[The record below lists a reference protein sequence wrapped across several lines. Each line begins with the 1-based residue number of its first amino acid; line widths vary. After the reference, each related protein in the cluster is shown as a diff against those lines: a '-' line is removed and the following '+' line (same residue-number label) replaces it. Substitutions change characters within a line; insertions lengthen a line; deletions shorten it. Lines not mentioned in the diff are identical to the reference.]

1 MPSSP
6 SRCLQDVNH
15 ACLMTLC
22 HTQTNHSSC
31 LMAFREGFKKYW
43 QAKSVQIGHTNLP
56 DGVVSTIPTI
66 LSYIDDIMRMFLA
79 SNVSHFDP
87 FGQITD
93 KNCQNGKHF
102 FPLGPCWLD
111 CDNVEILPSFTSVL
125 VLCRHR
131 RPVSR
136 HNNLFALWYFS
147 TLFRTG
153 YKTNNRSNRFLY
165 FFRHFPAHLYP
176 HLKFFPPLTT
186 FKRCNKCKNFWIKS
200 NFTVIRF
207 IEIHWLQKW
216 WNLSVGQ
223 GLLVDAHS
231 RSFSHELSWLWFKVS
246 DTQLRRLLHL
256 IVKSVGKLSEFK

>member
-1 MPSSP
+1 
-6 SRCLQDVNH
+6 
-15 ACLMTLC
+15 
-22 HTQTNHSSC
+22 
-31 LMAFREGFKKYW
+31 MAFREGFKKYW
-43 QAKSVQIGHTNLP
+43 NRP
-56 DGVVSTIPTI
+56 NWYI
-66 LSYIDDIMRMFLA
+66 LSTQTFLMELYLQY
-79 SNVSHFDP
+79 P
-87 FGQITD
+87 
-93 KNCQNGKHF
+93 
-102 FPLGPCWLD
+102 
-111 CDNVEILPSFTSVL
+111 PSFHTLMTSWGCFWLLMCLILTLL
-125 VLCRHR
+125 VK
-131 RPVSR
+131 SR
-136 HNNLFALWYFS
+136 TKIVKMGNTFS
-147 TLFRTG
+147 PWDLAGLIAIMLKYCLHLLLSWFCVDIDGRCLDTITCLHCDILVHFSEQV
-153 YKTNNRSNRFLY
+153 KQQLIDQSV
-165 FFRHFPAHLYP
+165 FFIFSVIFPARLYP